1 VSDERL
7 LQADRL
13 LIVGLTDQAR
23 SIYSEVLAAQPN
35 NPQALVGL
43 ANCEIELGHGRAAY
57 DLAVRALGI
66 DRSNDVA
73 RRMEARLAD
82 VWALR
87 GQPVQRRAWIGG
99 HGEAVRR
106 EV

>member
-13 LIVGLTDQAR
+13 LVVGLTDQAGA
-23 SIYSEVLAAQPN
+23 IYREVLAAEPN
-35 NPQALVGL
+35 NPRALVGL
-43 ANCEIELGHGRAAY
+43 ANCEIEQGHERAAY

-73 RRMEARLAD
+73 RRMEARLAE
-82 VWALR
+82 VMAMR
-87 GQPVQRRAWIGG
+87 GQPVQRPAWIG
-99 HGEAVRR
+99 R
-106 EV
+106 